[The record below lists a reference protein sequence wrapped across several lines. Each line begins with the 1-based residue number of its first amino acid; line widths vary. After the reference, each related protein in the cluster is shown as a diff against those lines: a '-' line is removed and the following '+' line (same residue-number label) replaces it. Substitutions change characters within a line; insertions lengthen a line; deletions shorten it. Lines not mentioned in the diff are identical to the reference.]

1 MSPGGVVKNQGFALD
16 LPETHTVPVT
26 WIRETA
32 CAPIRWRTVTEILPT
47 GSATEADV
55 AQLRQDVA
63 QYKTVKQ
70 IVNKQR
76 ANGTWSGNILGIA
89 PAKAQGIADA
99 GTVAQY
105 RRLLELGLAPIE
117 RPFRIANRLLFRIL
131 SRDDDPALL
140 FEYQKAAKNNQL
152 LGEWVRDLMREG
164 VTAALAQARR
174 NEDPRVRGSAH
185 RIVTQVSQFLRSD
198 LADKP
203 IVRKGSRNILHPDAR
218 PPTVFAVSMLAFMP
232 RLQRER
238 AGFIERLGAYLT
250 SPTTKRTY
258 VIQPGRKAI
267 KPTFHL
273 LGEPLA
279 ADSAGNPKDLP
290 FALHWIE
297 MLARLKLLE
306 HSPVA
311 VRILTKLLK
320 DCDEQG
326 VWNPRNLRS
335 LPKSTSGLAN
345 YAFPLEADVRLPDS
359 KKADVTFRLALIAKL
374 AGWTLRYT

>member
-1 MSPGGVVKNQGFALD
+1 M
-16 LPETHTVPVT
+16 
-26 WIRETA
+26 
-32 CAPIRWRTVTEILPT
+32 
-47 GSATEADV
+47 
-55 AQLRQDVA
+55 RQDVA

-76 ANGTWSGNILGIA
+76 ANGTWSGNVLGIA

-105 RRLLELGLAPIE
+105 RRLLELGLAPTE
-117 RPFRIANRLLFRIL
+117 RPLRIANRLLFRIL

-152 LGEWVRDLMREG
+152 LGDWVRDLMREG
-164 VTAALAQARR
+164 VTAALARARR

-218 PPTVFAVSMLAFMP
+218 PPTVFTVSMLAFMP

-335 LPKSTSGLAN
+335 LPKSASGLAN
-345 YAFPLEADVRLPDS
+345 YAFPLEADVRSPDG
-359 KKADVTFRLALIAKL
+359 KKADVTFRLGLIAKL

>member
-1 MSPGGVVKNQGFALD
+1 
-16 LPETHTVPVT
+16 
-26 WIRETA
+26 
-32 CAPIRWRTVTEILPT
+32 
-47 GSATEADV
+47 
-55 AQLRQDVA
+55 
-63 QYKTVKQ
+63 
-70 IVNKQR
+70 
-76 ANGTWSGNILGIA
+76 
-89 PAKAQGIADA
+89 
-99 GTVAQY
+99 
-105 RRLLELGLAPIE
+105 
-117 RPFRIANRLLFRIL
+117 
-131 SRDDDPALL
+131 
-140 FEYQKAAKNNQL
+140 
-152 LGEWVRDLMREG
+152 
-164 VTAALAQARR
+164 
-174 NEDPRVRGSAH
+174 
-185 RIVTQVSQFLRSD
+185 
-198 LADKP
+198 
-203 IVRKGSRNILHPDAR
+203 
-218 PPTVFAVSMLAFMP
+218 VSMLAFMP

>member
-1 MSPGGVVKNQGFALD
+1 M
-16 LPETHTVPVT
+16 
-26 WIRETA
+26 
-32 CAPIRWRTVTEILPT
+32 TEILPP
-47 GSATEADV
+47 GSATDADM
-55 AQLRQDVA
+55 AQLRQGGA
-63 QYKTVKQ
+63 QYKAVSQVVK
-70 IVNKQR
+70 KQR

-89 PAKAQGIADA
+89 PAKAQGITDA

-105 RRLLELGLAPIE
+105 RHLLELGLAPGE

-140 FEYQKAAKNNQL
+140 FEYQKASKTNEL
-152 LGEWVRDLMREG
+152 LGEWARDLMREG
-164 VTAALAQARR
+164 VTAAFAQARK

-185 RIVTQVSQFLRSD
+185 RIVTQISQFLRSD
-198 LADKP
+198 LAEKP

-218 PPTVFAVSMLAFMP
+218 PPTVFAVTMLAFMP

-238 AGFIERLGAYLT
+238 AGFVERLGTYLT
-250 SPTTKRTY
+250 KPTTKRTY
-258 VIQPGRKAI
+258 TIQRGRKFV

-279 ADSAGNPKDLP
+279 ADSAGNPKDMPL
-290 FALHWIE
+290 ALHWLE

-311 VRILTKLLK
+311 ARILCRLLR

-326 VWNPRNLRS
+326 VWNPRNLRI
-335 LPKSTSGLAN
+335 LPKSPSGLADF
-345 YAFPLEADVRLPDS
+345 AFPLESDTRTPEGR
-359 KKADVTFRLALIAKL
+359 KADVTFRLALIAKL
-374 AGWTLRYT
+374 AGWTLRYS